1 MVIKVSQGGSG
12 SGVLNSGLMAEL
24 GTPPSGTPLCL
35 WSPRKTRR
43 PQGAQFESHTQ
54 KLCTQAGGGHWVWAL
69 LTPVSGLQPS
79 TNISHVVFSNQLW
92 KFVELQPLSLCFFFS
107 FWLSNSLT
115 FTLCAVGK
123 TVCYTITLLQIHS
136 NFSKFTNIM
145 FMRHTMHGQLH
156 QHIYFI
162 AAESLLVRFWV
173 NLFNKFVLRKESERL
188 RSY

>member
-1 MVIKVSQGGSG
+1 MLMVYIILNLKMSKASFWQHTKTFSFRSKVYFQYIFIRI
-12 SGVLNSGLMAEL
+12 L
-24 GTPPSGTPLCL
+24 
-35 WSPRKTRR
+35 
-43 PQGAQFESHTQ
+43 
-54 KLCTQAGGGHWVWAL
+54 
-69 LTPVSGLQPS
+69 
-79 TNISHVVFSNQLW
+79 
-92 KFVELQPLSLCFFFS
+92 FFFS

>member
-1 MVIKVSQGGSG
+1 MISELFFPLHFSWTCVCVCVFPNTLTYLTACKQVQAPIMVIKVSQGGSG

-79 TNISHVVFSNQLW
+79 TNISHVVFSNHLW

-107 FWLSNSLT
+107 LGIQFKSL
-115 FTLCAVGK
+115 
-123 TVCYTITLLQIHS
+123 
-136 NFSKFTNIM
+136 FSLIILPCFPLPYI
-145 FMRHTMHGQLH
+145 
-156 QHIYFI
+156 
-162 AAESLLVRFWV
+162 
-173 NLFNKFVLRKESERL
+173 RL
-188 RSY
+188 